1 MHIILVMFN
10 CDTVIIIIIM
20 SGDLEYNLLLP
31 VNLRV
36 NYCNS
41 CSQFLLTILVN
52 KSKETQQKA
61 ESQSKI
67 HKYTITVC
75 SPIIYKVKLSQ
86 ETHIALYT

>member
-1 MHIILVMFN
+1 
-10 CDTVIIIIIM
+10 M
-20 SGDLEYNLLLP
+20 SGDLEYSLLLP

-41 CSQFLLTILVN
+41 CSLFLLTNQKRLN
-52 KSKETQQKA
+52 KKA

-75 SPIIYKVKLSQ
+75 STIIYKVTLSQ